1 MANMAYT
8 RLVIEG
14 KKENVEKIHEE
25 FIKLVDISSSDATSE
40 FGDMDACCLL
50 NVVARA
56 WNIEP
61 ATYKYLDL
69 QNKLRCYFNIPPREE
84 KEDFMRDIHVNSFVE
99 AVEDEI
105 SAIDNGNYYF
115 AVRTWDKWNATYAL
129 YKIIQD
135 IFEVTIYF
143 ITEETG
149 MCIFVTN
156 DADQKYFKERIFIQV
171 EESERTDE
179 LRLDTEYYAETLE
192 EIFSYYQVKSKEELV
207 EKYTVNCCEEYG
219 IMSIDEFINN

>member
-14 KKENVEKIHEE
+14 KKENVEKLYEE
-25 FIKLVDISSSDATSE
+25 FVKLVDISSSDATSE
-40 FGDMDACCLL
+40 FGNMDACCLL
-50 NVVARA
+50 NIVARA

-61 ATYKYLDL
+61 DTYKYLDL
-69 QNKLRCYFNIPPREE
+69 QNKIRCYFSIPPREE
-84 KEDFMRDIHVNSFVE
+84 KEGSMKDIHVNSFVKS
-99 AVEDEI
+99 VDDKI
-105 SAIDNGNYYF
+105 SAIDNGKYYF
-115 AVRTWDKWNATYAL
+115 AAHSWDKWNATYAL

-149 MCIFVTN
+149 MCVFVTN

-192 EIFSYYQVKSKEELV
+192 EIFSYYQVKSKEELI

>member
-1 MANMAYT
+1 MANMAFT
-8 RLVIEG
+8 RLVLEG

-25 FIKLVDISSSDATSE
+25 FIKLVDISSSDAESE
-40 FGDMDACCLL
+40 FGNMDACCLL
-50 NVVARA
+50 NIVARA

-61 ATYKYLDL
+61 DTYKYLDL
-69 QNKLRCYFNIPPREE
+69 QNKLRCYFSIPPREE
-84 KEDFMRDIHVNSFVE
+84 NEGYMKDIHVNSFVKS
-99 AVEDEI
+99 VDDKI

-115 AVRTWDKWNATYAL
+115 AVRAWDKWNATYAL

-135 IFEVTIYF
+135 IFGVTIYF

-149 MCIFVTN
+149 MCVFVTN

-207 EKYTVNCCEEYG
+207 EKYTVNCYEEYE